1 MEDSSRGV
9 EIGDP
14 HRQILVEYGVF
25 ESCEP
30 SNLVLQ
36 PGLEVPGVDIDA
48 VRQRDKK
55 NAVDILQMK
64 GRVLFPGLPGFAL
77 APPSSSV
84 PEAMD
89 SRGRLLLHS
98 AMQSSTCLCDS
109 RGVFQS
115 AAH

>member
-25 ESCEP
+25 EGCEP

-55 NAVDILQMK
+55 NAVDILQI
-64 GRVLFPGLPGFAL
+64 LFAGVYKNPAHY
-77 APPSSSV
+77 
-84 PEAMD
+84 
-89 SRGRLLLHS
+89 LLLNKK
-98 AMQSSTCLCDS
+98 MGL
-109 RGVFQS
+109 
-115 AAH
+115 